1 MPKGAQQAIPS
12 KKSTHHREP
21 KEIKMSALQ
30 LRLAAVSAALVM
42 LVATSGASLA
52 QKKYDVGAT
61 DTEIKIGNIMPY
73 SGPAS
78 AYGVIGKTEAAFF
91 KKIND
96 AGGINGRKINFISYD
111 DGYSPPK
118 TVEQARK
125 LVESDEVLFIFNAL
139 GTPPNSA
146 IHKYM
151 NSKKVPQLF
160 VATGATKWN
169 DPKEYPWTMG
179 WQPSYQSETQI
190 YAKYILK
197 EKPNAKIAVLFQ
209 NDDYGKDYLKGL
221 KDGLGAKASSM
232 IVAEESY
239 ETTEPS
245 VDGHIVKLRS
255 SGADIFINITT
266 PKFAA
271 QAIKKMAEIEW
282 KPLHFL
288 NNVSASVGSVIKPA
302 GFQNAQ
308 DIISAAYL
316 KDASDPQWNNDPGM
330 KEFYA
335 FMAKDFPEGDRL
347 DQGTVVGYG
356 VAQTLVQ
363 VLKQCGDN
371 LTRENIMKQA
381 ADLKDFR
388 TEVML
393 PGIKINTSPTDFA
406 PISSLQLMRF
416 KGERWNLFG
425 DVINADVG
433 G

>member
-1 MPKGAQQAIPS
+1 MPVATSRVAI
-12 KKSTHHREP
+12 
-21 KEIKMSALQ
+21 
-30 LRLAAVSAALVM
+30 VSAAFVVL
-42 LVATSGASLA
+42 AASSSGALA
-52 QKKYDVGAT
+52 QKKYDTGAT

-78 AYGVIGKTEAAFF
+78 AYGVIGKTEAAYF
-91 KKIND
+91 KKIN
-96 AGGINGRKINFISYD
+96 AEGGINGRKINFISYD
-111 DGYSPPK
+111 DAYSPPK
-118 TVEQARK
+118 AVEQARK
-125 LVESDEVLFIFNAL
+125 LVESDEVLFIFNSL
-139 GTPPNSA
+139 GTPSNSA

-169 DPKEYPWTMG
+169 DPKEFPWTMG
-179 WQPSYQSETQI
+179 WQPNYQSETQI
-190 YAKYILK
+190 YAKYLLK
-197 EKPNAKIAVLFQ
+197 NKPDAKIAVLYQ

-221 KDGLGAKASSM
+221 KDGLGAKAASM
-232 IVAEESY
+232 IIAEESF
-239 ETTEPS
+239 ETTEPTIDS
-245 VDGHIVKLRS
+245 HIVKLKS
-255 SGADIFINITT
+255 SGADVFVDIAT

-271 QAIKKMAEIEW
+271 QAIKKVAEIDW

-308 DIISAAYL
+308 EIISAAYL
-316 KDASDPQWNNDPGM
+316 KDASDPQWNEDPGM

-335 FMAKDFPEGDRL
+335 FLAKDFPEGDRL

-356 VAQTLVQ
+356 VAQTLVH

-371 LTRENIMKQA
+371 LTRENVMKQA
-381 ADLKDFR
+381 ASIQDFR

-393 PGIKINTSPTDFA
+393 PGIKINTGPDDFA
-406 PISSLQLMRF
+406 PISQLQLMRF

-425 DVINADVG
+425 DVISADVG